1 VDGTFKIAPS
11 LFSQVFVILGSHN
24 GDVHPCI
31 YALLPNKNQ
40 ATYNRLL
47 VEIKNLA
54 PGIIAGSIS
63 VDFEIAIHNAFR
75 TEFPNIEIR
84 GCFFHLL
91 QNMKKQIAAAGL
103 MA

>member
-1 VDGTFKIAPS
+1 M
-11 LFSQVFVILGSHN
+11 ILGCHN
-24 GDVHPCI
+24 GGVHPCI

-40 ATYNRLL
+40 STYTQML
-47 VEIKNLA
+47 VEIKNVS

-63 VDFEIAIHNAFR
+63 VDYELAIHNAFR
-75 TEFPNIEIR
+75 AEFPNVEIR

-91 QNMKKQIAAAGL
+91 QNLKKQIAAAGL

>member
-11 LFSQVFVILGSHN
+11 LFAQVFVILATRN
-24 GDVHPCI
+24 GGVHTCI

-40 ATYNRLL
+40 TTYSRLL

-54 PGIIAGSIS
+54 PGILAGSIS
-63 VDFEIAIHNAFR
+63 VDFEIAIHNSFR

-91 QNMKKQIAAAGL
+91 QNLKKQVAAVGL